1 MLTARTIETIKPST
15 GRKEIAD
22 RHLPGLYLVLQ
33 PSGAKSWAVRYR
45 SAGRTRK
52 HTLGA
57 YPAIDLKTARQLAS
71 QALRAVAEGR
81 DPGREKARARIE
93 APDTVAAVA
102 RQFVEI
108 YCRRKN
114 RSNTIDAAERLLR
127 LHILPRCGKRLARD
141 ITRRDVIELLDG
153 IVESERPITA
163 NRALAL
169 VRKLFSWAV
178 ERDIITA
185 SPCVGV
191 RPPAPETPRDRTLND
206 TELLAVWLAAE
217 KIGGPFAAL
226 IKLLMLTG
234 QRRDEVARMEWGEID
249 LEARLW
255 RLPAARSKNGKP
267 HDVPLSAQVMGILQS
282 LPRFTGGEYALTT
295 DGGRTASSNY
305 GKGKQRLD
313 TRLPPEFAP
322 WRLHDLRR
330 SVASGMARIG
340 ILLPTIEKVLNH
352 SSGSFAGI
360 VGVYQRHDFAE
371 EKRRA
376 LEAWARHVAALASA
390 PPQSGAAKTINLR

>member
-81 DPGREKARARIE
+81 DPGREKAQARIE

-102 RQFVEI
+102 RRFVEI

-127 LHILPRCGKRLARD
+127 LHILPRWGKRLARD

-169 VRKLFSWAV
+169 VR
-178 ERDIITA
+178 
-185 SPCVGV
+185 
-191 RPPAPETPRDRTLND
+191 
-206 TELLAVWLAAE
+206 AE
-217 KIGGPFAAL
+217 KHSR
-226 IKLLMLTG
+226 
-234 QRRDEVARMEWGEID
+234 QRA
-249 LEARLW
+249 
-255 RLPAARSKNGKP
+255 S
-267 HDVPLSAQVMGILQS
+267 
-282 LPRFTGGEYALTT
+282 
-295 DGGRTASSNY
+295 GRTS
-305 GKGKQRLD
+305 KPR
-313 TRLPPEFAP
+313 
-322 WRLHDLRR
+322 
-330 SVASGMARIG
+330 
-340 ILLPTIEKVLNH
+340 
-352 SSGSFAGI
+352 
-360 VGVYQRHDFAE
+360 
-371 EKRRA
+371 
-376 LEAWARHVAALASA
+376 
-390 PPQSGAAKTINLR
+390 